1 MKYFIKLG
9 MAYGE
14 YDLKHLTDHTDGTR
28 GFKSET
34 LGLSKE
40 IDASGY
46 GPKALRLKE
55 NVVDI
60 PIMKKYVDHADKHE
74 KRLKKNIGKGMPYY
88 KWGSAPHQKGAKKIF
103 EDATSNVL
111 RRHTKA
117 NDGHQFVIS
126 VAHKADDIKAGKIPK
141 QRAIRVVSPQP
152 QGYNIHNKP
161 NSLMFTDD
169 FEKLLATGK
178 KEKKFVI
185 KKTVRFV
192 AKLR

>member
-1 MKYFIKLG
+1 MKYFTKEA

-14 YDLKHLTDHTDGTR
+14 YDLKHLTDHTEGSR
-28 GFKSET
+28 GFKSEV

-40 IDASGY
+40 IDMAGY

-60 PIMKKYVDHADKHE
+60 PIMKRYVDHADKHE
-74 KRLKKNIGKGMPYY
+74 KRLVKNIAKGMPYY
-88 KWGSAPHQKGAKKIF
+88 KWGNERHQRGAKKIF
-103 EDATSNVL
+103 EDSTSNVL

-141 QRAIRVVSPQP
+141 QRAIRIVSPQP
-152 QGYNIHNKP
+152 QGFNIHDKP
-161 NSLMFTDD
+161 GSLRFTDD
-169 FEKLLATGK
+169 FERLLATGK
-178 KEKKFVI
+178 KQFAV